1 MSKLASILSNTRLT
15 ALVIAFLIVSG
26 LSAFNTLPRAED
38 PIISNRNANIT
49 TIFPGANAKRV
60 ESLVT
65 EVIENKLRQV
75 NEINQITST
84 SRLGIS
90 VIGVELSES
99 ITDSD
104 PVWSKIRDKLA
115 DVERELPSDALS
127 PELDSDRSY
136 AFTTIITLGWQGK
149 GEADLLT
156 LGRYAKELGTRLR
169 TLSGTEFVDE
179 YGIMDEE
186 IIVNFDINDAASL
199 GLSAQQL
206 SSALEGADAKNS
218 AGELIND
225 ETRFGLELTSSLDSI
240 ERVRNVP
247 VFVDQNGHTVRVG
260 DVAQVQRAPKTPYDE
275 LALVNG
281 KPGVIVGARMQSEL
295 RVDKWTPTAMALLDD
310 FRQEL
315 PNEIK
320 ADVVYSQ
327 QIYTENRLL
336 ELGESLVI
344 GFSLVLIVLLFTLG
358 IRAALI
364 IAMALPLTM
373 LLTLSMMKYFQIPIN
388 QMSLTGFIVALGIM
402 VDNAVVMVDTI
413 QSYRLKGMKK
423 LESAIVA
430 IQHLWVPLLGSTLT
444 TVLAFAPIF
453 LMPGATGEFV
463 GAIALT
469 VSFSLVGS
477 YLISHTVI
485 AAISSVY
492 LPSKHSSTG
501 WYQTGISIPALS
513 QWFSRS
519 VAWAIRYPVLAIVLS
534 MSLPLMGFWSTS
546 QLTEQFFPASDR
558 DMFEVQVYLS
568 PQASIYATKETTE
581 KIHQIILEDDS
592 VEQVQWVVGSSFPS
606 FYYNMVAGQEKAPYF
621 SQAMVKT
628 TDFTEAN
635 RLIPE
640 LQEKLNK
647 RIPEAQI
654 LVRKLEQGPP
664 FNAPIELRIY
674 GNNLDTLKSIGQD
687 VRLILSKIPHVTH
700 TRESLSSGIPQF
712 QLAVDE
718 ETSQMNGISLNQFA
732 GLLQSTLV
740 GRESG
745 SIIEGT
751 ESIPVR
757 VRVRDEE
764 RESYNDL
771 NNLRFPTANSE
782 SNMGI
787 SVLNLSNLEV
797 TPSSGGITR
806 RNGVRLNTIEGYIE
820 AGVLPQ
826 TVLNEFK
833 TELENY
839 SFPAGYRIEFGG
851 ESAER
856 DESVGHLIGNM
867 SVVVVLMILVVVLSF
882 NSFRLSGVIFLVAGL
897 AAGLGI
903 LSVWIFD
910 YPFGFTVI
918 IAMLGVIGLAINAAI
933 VILAELRASPEAR
946 NGDSQAILEA
956 VMSCTRHI
964 TSTTITT
971 IGGFLPL
978 ILAGGGFWPPFAVA
992 IAGGTAL
999 TTILSFYFVPSIFKL
1014 ITKMPMKLAIPK
1026 HHSEQ
1031 TTTA

>member
-1 MSKLASILSNTRLT
+1 MNTFSSILSNTRLMV
-15 ALVIAFLIVSG
+15 LVVSFLIVSG
-26 LSAFNTLPRAED
+26 LSAFNSLPRAED
-38 PIISNRNANIT
+38 PVISNRNANIT
-49 TIFPGANAKRV
+49 TIFPGASANRV

-75 NEINQITST
+75 NEINLITST
-84 SRLGIS
+84 SRLGVS
-90 VIGVELSES
+90 SIGVELNES

-104 PVWSKIRDKLA
+104 PVWSKIRDKLS

-136 AFTTIITLGWQGK
+136 AFTTIFTLAWQGK
-149 GEADLLT
+149 GEADLLA

-169 TLSGTEFVDE
+169 TLSGTDFVDE
-179 YGIMDEE
+179 YGVMDEE
-186 IIVNFDINDAASL
+186 IVVNFDIDKAAIL
-199 GLSAQQL
+199 GVSAQQL
-206 SSALEGADAKNS
+206 ASALEGADAKNS
-218 AGELIND
+218 AGELVNRS
-225 ETRFGLELTSSLDSI
+225 TRFGLELSSSLDSI
-240 ERVRNVP
+240 ERVRKVP
-247 VFVDQNGHTVRVG
+247 VFIDHNGHTVRVG
-260 DVAQVQRAPKTPYDE
+260 DIAEVTRKAKTPYDE

-281 KPGVIVGARMQSEL
+281 EPGMIVGARMQKHL
-295 RVDKWTPTAMALLDD
+295 RVDKWTPNAMKLVEN
-310 FRQEL
+310 FKQEL
-315 PNEIK
+315 PSEVK
-320 ADVVYSQ
+320 VDVVYSQ
-327 QIYTENRLL
+327 QGYTENRLL

-344 GFSLVLIVLLFTLG
+344 GFVLVLIVLLFTLG
-358 IRAALI
+358 IRAALV
-364 IAMALPLTM
+364 IALALPLTM

-413 QSYRLKGMKK
+413 QSYRLKGMRR
-423 LESAIVA
+423 LESAREA

-477 YLISHTVI
+477 YIISHTVI

-492 LPSKHSSTG
+492 LPSHHSSAG
-501 WYQTGISIPALS
+501 WYQTGITISVMSRL
-513 QWFSRS
+513 FSRS
-519 VAWAIRYPVLAIVLS
+519 VAWAIRYPLVAIALS
-534 MSLPLMGFWSTS
+534 MTLPLMGFWSTS

-558 DMFEVQVYLS
+558 DMFEIQVYMS
-568 PQASIYATKETTE
+568 PQASIYATKETTDR
-581 KIHQIILEDDS
+581 IHAIILEDEA
-592 VEQVQWVVGSSFPS
+592 VEQVQWLVGASFPS
-606 FYYNMVAGQEKAPYF
+606 FYYNMVGGKQKAPYF

-628 TDFTEAN
+628 TNFEEAN

-640 LQEKLNK
+640 LQDELNK

-674 GNNLDTLKSIGQD
+674 GNNLDTLKSIGKD
-687 VRLILSKIPHVTH
+687 VRLILSNVPHVTH

-712 QLAVDE
+712 QVEVDE
-718 ETSQMNGISLNQFA
+718 ETSQLNNISLNQFA

-757 VRVRDEE
+757 VRVNDAE

-771 NNLRFPTANSE
+771 NNLRFPSANTE
-782 SNMGI
+782 SSVGV

-797 TPSSGGITR
+797 APSSGGITR
-806 RNGVRLNTIEGYIE
+806 RNGVRLNTIEGYIQ

-826 TVLNEFK
+826 TVLNEFRK
-833 TELENY
+833 ELDKY
-839 SFPAGYRIEFGG
+839 PFPAGYHIEIGG

-867 SVVVVLMILVVVLSF
+867 SVVMVLMVLVVVLSF

-933 VILAELRASPEAR
+933 VILAELRANPKAR
-946 NGDSQAILEA
+946 EGDSEAILEA

-971 IGGFLPL
+971 IGGFMPL

-999 TTILSFYFVPSIFKL
+999 TTILSFYFVPPIFKL
-1014 ITKMPMKLAIPK
+1014 ITKMPMRIAVPRY
-1026 HHSEQ
+1026 
-1031 TTTA
+1031 AN

>member
-1 MSKLASILSNTRLT
+1 MNTFSSILSNTRLM
-15 ALVIAFLIVSG
+15 ALVVAFLIVSG
-26 LSAFNTLPRAED
+26 LSAFNSLPRAED
-38 PIISNRNANIT
+38 PVISNRNANIT
-49 TIFPGANAKRV
+49 TIFPGASANRV

-75 NEINQITST
+75 NEINLITST

-90 VIGVELSES
+90 SIGVELNES

-104 PVWSKIRDKLA
+104 PVWSKIRDKLS

-136 AFTTIITLGWQGK
+136 AFTTIFTLAWQGK
-149 GEADLLT
+149 GEPDLLA

-169 TLSGTEFVDE
+169 TLSGTDFVDE
-179 YGIMDEE
+179 YGVMDEE
-186 IIVNFDINDAASL
+186 IVVNFDIDKAAIL
-199 GLSAQQL
+199 GVSAQQL
-206 SSALEGADAKNS
+206 ANALEGADAKNS
-218 AGELIND
+218 AGELVNRA
-225 ETRFGLELTSSLDSI
+225 TRFGLELSSSLDSI
-240 ERVRNVP
+240 ERVRKVP
-247 VFVDQNGHTVRVG
+247 VFIDHNGHTVRVG
-260 DVAQVQRAPKTPYDE
+260 DIAEVTRKAKTPYDE

-281 KPGVIVGARMQSEL
+281 EPGMIVGARMQKHL
-295 RVDKWTPTAMALLDD
+295 RVDKWTPNAMNLVEN
-310 FRQEL
+310 FKHEL
-315 PNEIK
+315 PSEVK
-320 ADVVYSQ
+320 VEVVYSQ
-327 QIYTENRLL
+327 QGYTENRLL

-344 GFSLVLIVLLFTLG
+344 GFVLVLIVLLFTLG
-358 IRAALI
+358 IRAALV
-364 IAMALPLTM
+364 IALALPLTM

-413 QSYRLKGMKK
+413 QSYRLKGMRK
-423 LESAIVA
+423 LESAREA

-477 YLISHTVI
+477 YIISHTVI

-492 LPSKHSSTG
+492 LPSQHSSGG
-501 WYQTGISIPALS
+501 WYQTGITIPALS
-513 QWFSRS
+513 RLFSRS
-519 VAWAIRYPVLAIVLS
+519 VAWAIRYPLAAIALS
-534 MSLPLMGFWSTS
+534 MVLPITGFWSTS

-558 DMFEVQVYLS
+558 DMFEIQVYMS
-568 PQASIYATKETTE
+568 PQASIYATKETTDR
-581 KIHQIILEDDS
+581 IHAIILEDEA
-592 VEQVQWVVGSSFPS
+592 VEQVQWLVGSSFPS
-606 FYYNMVAGQEKAPYF
+606 FYYNMVGGKQKAPYF

-628 TDFTEAN
+628 TNFEQAN

-640 LQEKLNK
+640 LQDELNK

-674 GNNLDTLKSIGQD
+674 GNNLETLKSIGKD
-687 VRLILSKIPHVTH
+687 VRLILSNVPHVTH

-712 QLAVDE
+712 QVEVDE
-718 ETSQMNGISLNQFA
+718 ETSQLNNISLNQFA

-757 VRVRDEE
+757 VRVNDSE

-771 NNLRFPTANSE
+771 NNLRFPSASTE
-782 SNMGI
+782 SSVGV

-797 TPSSGGITR
+797 APSSGGITR
-806 RNGVRLNTIEGYIE
+806 RNGVRLNTIEGYIQ

-826 TVLNEFK
+826 TVLNEFRK
-833 TELENY
+833 ELDKY
-839 SFPAGYRIEFGG
+839 SFPAGYHVEIGG

-867 SVVVVLMILVVVLSF
+867 SVVMVLMILVVVLSF

-933 VILAELRASPEAR
+933 VILAELRANPKAR
-946 NGDSQAILEA
+946 EGDSEAILEA

-971 IGGFLPL
+971 IGGFMPL

-999 TTILSFYFVPSIFKL
+999 TTILSFYFVPPIFKL
-1014 ITKMPMKLAIPK
+1014 ITKMPMRIAVPRY
-1026 HHSEQ
+1026 
-1031 TTTA
+1031 AN

>member
-1 MSKLASILSNTRLT
+1 MNTFSSILSNTRLMV
-15 ALVIAFLIVSG
+15 LVVSFLIVSG
-26 LSAFNTLPRAED
+26 LSAFNSLPRAED
-38 PIISNRNANIT
+38 PVISNRNANIT
-49 TIFPGANAKRV
+49 TIFPGASANRV

-75 NEINQITST
+75 NEINLITST
-84 SRLGIS
+84 SRLGVS
-90 VIGVELSES
+90 SIGVELNES

-104 PVWSKIRDKLA
+104 PVWSKIRDKLS
-115 DVERELPSDALS
+115 DVERELPNDALS

-136 AFTTIITLGWQGK
+136 AFTTIFTLAWQGK
-149 GEADLLT
+149 GEADLLA

-169 TLSGTEFVDE
+169 TLSGTDFVDE
-179 YGIMDEE
+179 YGVMDEE
-186 IIVNFDINDAASL
+186 IVVNFDIDKAAIL
-199 GLSAQQL
+199 GVSAQQL
-206 SSALEGADAKNS
+206 ASALEGADAKNS
-218 AGELIND
+218 AGELVNRS
-225 ETRFGLELTSSLDSI
+225 TRFGLELSSSLDSI
-240 ERVRNVP
+240 ERVRKVP
-247 VFVDQNGHTVRVG
+247 VFIDNNGHTVRVG
-260 DVAQVQRAPKTPYDE
+260 DIAEVSRKAKTPYDE

-281 KPGVIVGARMQSEL
+281 EPGMIVGARMQKHL
-295 RVDKWTPTAMALLDD
+295 RVDKWTPNAMKLVEN
-310 FRQEL
+310 FKQEL
-315 PNEIK
+315 PSEVK
-320 ADVVYSQ
+320 VDVVYSQ
-327 QIYTENRLL
+327 QGYTENRLL

-344 GFSLVLIVLLFTLG
+344 GFVLVLIVLLFTLG
-358 IRAALI
+358 IRAALV
-364 IAMALPLTM
+364 IALALPLTM

-413 QSYRLKGMKK
+413 QSYRLKGMRK
-423 LESAIVA
+423 LESAREA

-477 YLISHTVI
+477 YIISHTVI

-492 LPSKHSSTG
+492 LPSHHSSAG
-501 WYQTGISIPALS
+501 WYQTGITIPVMSRL
-513 QWFSRS
+513 FSRS
-519 VAWAIRYPVLAIVLS
+519 VAWAIRYPLVAIALS
-534 MSLPLMGFWSTS
+534 MTLPLMGFWSTS

-558 DMFEVQVYLS
+558 DMFEIQVYMS
-568 PQASIYATKETTE
+568 PQASIYATKETTDR
-581 KIHQIILEDDS
+581 IHAIILEDEA
-592 VEQVQWVVGSSFPS
+592 VEQVQWLVGASFPS
-606 FYYNMVAGQEKAPYF
+606 FYYNMVGGKQKAPYF

-628 TDFTEAN
+628 TNFEEAN

-640 LQEKLNK
+640 LQDELNK

-674 GNNLDTLKSIGQD
+674 GNNLDTLKSIGKD
-687 VRLILSKIPHVTH
+687 VRLILSNVPHVTH

-712 QLAVDE
+712 QVEVDE
-718 ETSQMNGISLNQFA
+718 ETSQLNNISLNQFA

-757 VRVRDEE
+757 VRVNDAE

-771 NNLRFPTANSE
+771 NNLRFPSANSE
-782 SNMGI
+782 SSVGV

-797 TPSSGGITR
+797 APSSGGITR
-806 RNGVRLNTIEGYIE
+806 RNGVRLNTIEGYIQ

-826 TVLNEFK
+826 TVLNEFRK
-833 TELENY
+833 ELEKY
-839 SFPAGYRIEFGG
+839 SFPAGYHIEIGG

-867 SVVVVLMILVVVLSF
+867 SVVMVLMILVVVLSF

-933 VILAELRASPEAR
+933 VILAELRANPKAR
-946 NGDSQAILEA
+946 EGDSEAILEA

-971 IGGFLPL
+971 IGGFMPL

-999 TTILSFYFVPSIFKL
+999 TTILSFYFVPPIFKL
-1014 ITKMPMKLAIPK
+1014 ITKMPMRIAVPRY
-1026 HHSEQ
+1026 SN
-1031 TTTA
+1031 